1 MGDVI
6 FMQGLHPGPQVA
18 DAHGGGNAVALYLAE
33 GLHLDAAGQRGE
45 AIGPKMLSCREKADP
60 EEDQNFDKEGE
71 LPPVQAAHVAK
82 AGAHSGGQ
90 GNAQGK
96 ADHRQQI
103 PQAIGRTAL
112 RDGDGEQ
119 QNIAGLG
126 IGKDMAPGHVAVSIH
141 KAPGQRQQDANGQRG
156 GHLAVFLLHKDHC
169 FPVEPKPPREG
180 LPRCSHSSNS
190 IAG

>member
-1 MGDVI
+1 
-6 FMQGLHPGPQVA
+6 
-18 DAHGGGNAVALYLAE
+18 
-33 GLHLDAAGQRGE
+33 
-45 AIGPKMLSCREKADP
+45 MLSRREKADP

-71 LPPVQAAHVAK
+71 LPPVQAAHVTK

-103 PQAIGRTAL
+103 PQAIGRAAL

-141 KAPGQRQQDANGQRG
+141 KTAGQCQQNADSQRG
-156 GHLAVFLLHKDHC
+156 GHLTVVFLHRDHC

-180 LPRCSHSSNS
+180 LPSVSHSSNS
-190 IAG
+190 MAG

>member
-1 MGDVI
+1 
-6 FMQGLHPGPQVA
+6 
-18 DAHGGGNAVALYLAE
+18 
-33 GLHLDAAGQRGE
+33 
-45 AIGPKMLSCREKADP
+45 MLSRREKADP
-60 EEDQNFDKEGE
+60 EEDQNFDKEGK

-103 PQAIGRTAL
+103 PQAIGRAAL

-126 IGKDMAPGHVAVSIH
+126 IGKDMPPGHVAVSIH
-141 KAPGQRQQDANGQRG
+141 KAAGQRQQDADGQRG
-156 GHLAVFLLHKDHC
+156 GHLAVFLHKITVFRWSQSRRGRDC
-169 FPVEPKPPREG
+169 PGIRTPQIRWRADA
-180 LPRCSHSSNS
+180 L
-190 IAG
+190 

>member
-71 LPPVQAAHVAK
+71 LPPVQAAPC
-82 AGAHSGGQ
+82 GQSGC
-90 GNAQGK
+90 A
-96 ADHRQQI
+96 
-103 PQAIGRTAL
+103 
-112 RDGDGEQ
+112 
-119 QNIAGLG
+119 
-126 IGKDMAPGHVAVSIH
+126 
-141 KAPGQRQQDANGQRG
+141 
-156 GHLAVFLLHKDHC
+156 
-169 FPVEPKPPREG
+169 
-180 LPRCSHSSNS
+180 
-190 IAG
+190 